1 MTSIPAAIQGL
12 LTLLGSCGC
21 APSCRHVVSVH
32 HGDGRV
38 ERHPSTA
45 PAPASTLLGWKL
57 FPHATKP
64 ISNMKFNELRA
75 EATRTLKHFISDP
88 IPWPKANTECF
99 CSVPEFWLTSVPVA
113 SLPLSSVAILRYH
126 GGVSNIRLQDIL
138 PWGQV
143 QPFKTNPKEAV
154 RLATRNLQKSF
165 LVSIIEVSRS
175 VIGRTKENGHIEL
188 PQVTLE
194 TMRQCDLLLGDY
206 EEDDITDRVDDDFI
220 AYDSENDVSENDN
233 DFVAQEPS
241 FHNDTVE
248 HGQDEEEEWDGP
260 FTQPD
265 PVSPAIVPPAPV
277 NGLTSTYITPV
288 LAGYLLDYS
297 LALHLLP
304 SYFQVVFHDQLQI
317 WLSDGVTVIKASLAP
332 DLLEELAGVR
342 LLHLV
347 LSVEESTGHAGPG
360 DLALVS
366 FSRSCPA

>member
-1 MTSIPAAIQGL
+1 M
-12 LTLLGSCGC
+12 
-21 APSCRHVVSVH
+21 
-32 HGDGRV
+32 
-38 ERHPSTA
+38 
-45 PAPASTLLGWKL
+45 
-57 FPHATKP
+57 
-64 ISNMKFNELRA
+64 
-75 EATRTLKHFISDP
+75 
-88 IPWPKANTECF
+88 
-99 CSVPEFWLTSVPVA
+99 
-113 SLPLSSVAILRYH
+113 
-126 GGVSNIRLQDIL
+126 
-138 PWGQV
+138 
-143 QPFKTNPKEAV
+143 
-154 RLATRNLQKSF
+154 
-165 LVSIIEVSRS
+165 
-175 VIGRTKENGHIEL
+175 
-188 PQVTLE
+188 TLE

-220 AYDSENDVSENDN
+220 AYDSENDFSENDN
-233 DFVAQEPS
+233 DIIAQEPS